1 MSIPQIPETLD
12 TLLNRNSHPRLTEPG
27 PDKEQLNLILRSAMR
42 APDHGR
48 LRPWRFVVIS
58 GDRREA
64 LGRCFNESL
73 KLRGVS
79 DEGQL
84 AKALSAPLRA
94 PVVIAG
100 LLHAVVHE
108 KISRDEQG
116 HAVAAALH
124 GAQLAAD
131 ALGFG
136 CVWRT
141 GGYATDPHVVEA
153 LGGATDDQVIGF
165 LYVGT
170 REGPSKVL
178 PEESVESLVH
188 YF

>member
-1 MSIPQIPETLD
+1 MNTSNMTATLA
-12 TLLNRNSHPRLTEPG
+12 TLLNRNSHPRLTDPG
-27 PDKEQLNLILRSAMR
+27 PDAGQLSIILRAAAR

-48 LRPWRFVVIS
+48 LRPWRFVVIT

-64 LGRCFNESL
+64 LGKFFQESL
-73 KLRGVS
+73 QLRGVT
-79 DEGQL
+79 DEAQL
-84 AKALSAPLRA
+84 AKALSAPMRA

-100 LLHAVVHE
+100 LLHAVAHE

-124 GAQLAAD
+124 AAQLAAD

-141 GGYATDPHVVEA
+141 GGYATDPHVVAA
-153 LGGATDDQVIGF
+153 LGGAIDDQVIGF
-165 LYVGT
+165 LYMGT
-170 REGPSKVL
+170 REGSSKVL
-178 PEESVESLVH
+178 PEESVESLVS

>member
-1 MSIPQIPETLD
+1 MSTLD
-12 TLLNRNSHPRLTEPG
+12 TLLNRNSHPRLTGPG
-27 PDKEQLNLILRSAMR
+27 PDATQLQMILQAASR

-48 LRPWRFVVIS
+48 LRPWRFVVIA
-58 GDRREA
+58 GERRLS
-64 LGRCFNESL
+64 LGECFRESL
-73 KLRGVS
+73 ALKGVV
-79 DEGQL
+79 DEVQL
-84 AKALSAPLRA
+84 EKAAKAPLRA
-94 PVVIAG
+94 PLLVAG
-100 LLHAVVHE
+100 LLHPVEHE

-124 GAQLAAD
+124 AAQLAAD

-153 LGGATDDQVIGF
+153 LGGDPGDQVIGF
-165 LYVGT
+165 LYIGT
-170 REGPSKVL
+170 REGPSKLLV
-178 PEESVESLVH
+178 EEPLESLVS

>member
-1 MSIPQIPETLD
+1 MSTLD

-27 PDKEQLNLILRSAMR
+27 PDADQLQTILQAALR

-58 GDRREA
+58 GDRRAA
-64 LGRCFNESL
+64 LGECFHQSL
-73 KLRGVS
+73 KLKGVT
-79 DEGQL
+79 DDAQL
-84 AKALSAPLRA
+84 TKALNAPLRA
-94 PVVIAG
+94 PLVLAG
-100 LLHAVVHE
+100 LLHAVDHE
-108 KISRDEQG
+108 KIPRDEQG
-116 HAVAAALH
+116 HAVAASLYA
-124 GAQLAAD
+124 AQLAAD

-153 LGGATDDQVIGF
+153 LGGNPGDQVIGF
-165 LYVGT
+165 LYIGT
-170 REGPSKVL
+170 RDGPSKL
-178 PEESVESLVH
+178 LSEEPLESLVS

>member
-1 MSIPQIPETLD
+1 MSNLAIPDTLA

-27 PDKEQLNLILRSAMR
+27 PDSEQLSWILRSAMR

-48 LRPWRFVVIS
+48 LRPWRFVVIT

-64 LGRCFNESL
+64 LGHCFQESL
-73 KLRGVS
+73 RLRGVT
-79 DEGQL
+79 DEAQL
-84 AKALSAPLRA
+84 AKALAAPMRA

-100 LLHAVVHE
+100 MLHAVAHE

-153 LGGATDDQVIGF
+153 LGGAAADQVIGF

-178 PEESVESLVH
+178 PEEPIESLVS